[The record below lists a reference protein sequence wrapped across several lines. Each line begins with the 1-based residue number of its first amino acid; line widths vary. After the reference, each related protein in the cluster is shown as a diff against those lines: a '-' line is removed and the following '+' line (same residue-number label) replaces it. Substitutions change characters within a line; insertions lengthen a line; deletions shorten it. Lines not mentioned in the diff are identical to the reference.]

1 MWSIWFGTRKSLW
14 IPSIWDFFLKYLN
27 VFTQLDIQ
35 FQLDLFSSC
44 FQVIYKCVSLCFFFS
59 FMHFIFQVW
68 ILKSLIVTKYCEILP
83 ESFVCCG
90 IINIRRK
97 RGFWNKNIF
106 LNIILQLYLIK
117 DNKNSLKKKNHLSM
131 WMIKLFVPWIN
142 VDNIRILAILWN
154 SNSLNLYFP
163 LCIPLIIARIPYT

>member
-1 MWSIWFGTRKSLW
+1 MCLHSWIFSFSL
-14 IPSIWDFFLKYLN
+14 ISFLHVSRLFTN
-27 VFTQLDIQ
+27 VFP
-35 FQLDLFSSC
+35 SA
-44 FQVIYKCVSLCFFFS
+44 FFFS

-142 VDNIRILAILWN
+142 VDNIRILAIL
-154 SNSLNLYFP
+154 
-163 LCIPLIIARIPYT
+163 